1 MYRIIDGYDA
11 NEDVQRMR
19 KIEADTFGVIKKES
33 KEFASKWEGSIEE
46 NKRADHL
53 VAAAI
58 RTSFLLYEKN
68 KKQYDD
74 SYFKF

>member
-1 MYRIIDGYDA
+1 MYRIIDGYDT

-19 KIEADTFGVIKKES
+19 QIEADTFGVIKKES
-33 KEFASKWEGSIEE
+33 KEFGGNWEGSIKE

-53 VAAAI
+53 VAVAI
-58 RTSFLLYEKN
+58 RNSFRFYEKN
-68 KKQYDD
+68 KKKFDD